1 MNTSRTISPKSYK
14 IGLYKDVRCL
24 FISSDTIIIIPLS
37 LLSISYLTLPEEDK
51 DSLSEIMDLLCSEE
65 IGYNKSQLYCWDS
78 NIIRIRGDQKKF
90 NRLELDDDI
99 KKHSLK
105 ENITQILASLNHTPY
120 STFQIEGEYDTIQ
133 SNILLYISLNSF
145 EDLPEQKSP
154 IVRNILFV
162 SIEVLANY
170 DIVNISFCINDNKT
184 MTYTM
189 LPESQKYDN
198 ITHFTDVLELIDSF
212 MKIAITVDEIVS
224 FDSWYKY
231 IINILKKI
239 QPNYWENLKINTIDI
254 YIDELDNLVIPT
266 VEFVNLSSLSKRLFP
281 YYVNHDLKTIY
292 FEQCSKEFNKD
303 IHRLKFTALMD
314 SYQSSGIEMLEN
326 WSTILDQRMSYINEK
341 VEAIREIYKE
351 YIVHRNIAVELC
363 GLTSESWA
371 ESSEAYG
378 IITKANPRFL
388 LADFDENQVFNVIK
402 GLHFNVNIFMYKY
415 YALDSFNKNV
425 LIDEY
430 IKSVASSDGVILK
443 DCNYL
448 YNQFMFYKSMFNVE
462 SYLKKVKSLNQGNI
476 GNYGTYIYSIINEPK
491 KFICYTYDVLIV
503 TDQLNYSAL
512 NITDNY
518 ELYYNTGNVLF
529 DEIPK
534 RIERV
539 ICEEIAL
546 LKRQKNRKLRC
557 NLSDKKNVIIKDLL
571 LPSNN
576 SVSLYDYIIYFNMK
590 PKYNKYLHVSE
601 EKDSIS
607 QIALVNSSDKNFIRT
622 VYPLS
627 SIDLKIDY
635 YVKLLK
641 DKFILLNDLMKL

>member
-24 FISSDTIIIIPLS
+24 FISSDTIVIIPLS

-51 DSLSEIMDLLCSEE
+51 DSLSEIMNLLCSEE

-99 KKHSLK
+99 KKHSLE

-120 STFQIEGEYDTIQ
+120 STFQIEGEYETIQ

-162 SIEVLANY
+162 SIEVLQNY
-170 DIVNISFCINDNKT
+170 DIVNISFCINDNKA

-189 LPESQKYDN
+189 LPESQKYEN

-224 FDSWYKY
+224 FDSCYKY
-231 IINILKKI
+231 IINVLKKR

-266 VEFVNLSSLSKRLFP
+266 VEFVNLSFLSKRLFP

-314 SYQSSGIEMLEN
+314 SYRSSGIEMLEN
-326 WSTILDQRMSYINEK
+326 WSTILDQRMSYVNEK

-388 LADFDENQVFNVIK
+388 LTDFDENQVFNVIK

-415 YALDSFNKNV
+415 YALDSFYKNV

-448 YNQFMFYKSMFNVE
+448 YNQFMSYKSMFNVE

-590 PKYNKYLHVSE
+590 PKYNKYLQKRE
-601 EKDSIS
+601 EKDYIS
-607 QIALVNSSDKNFIRT
+607 QIALVNSLDKNFIRT
-622 VYPLS
+622 LYPLS

-641 DKFILLNDLMKL
+641 DKFILLNELMKL